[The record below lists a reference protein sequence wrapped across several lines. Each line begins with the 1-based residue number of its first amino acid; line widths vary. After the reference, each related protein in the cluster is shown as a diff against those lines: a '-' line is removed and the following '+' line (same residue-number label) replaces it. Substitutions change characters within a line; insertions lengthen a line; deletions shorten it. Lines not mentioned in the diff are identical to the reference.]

1 MTGSPDIGYAEAVM
15 ILGDRMNE
23 HPGSVWDTKPFGSKG
38 IPLEESR
45 YRAVLAVDEDG
56 HSYGQVAEGFGVSK
70 PFVSK
75 WVRVHRARKVVDEKH
90 HDSRLRRNAFGSLSN
105 RPKEVGI
112 RIDDAVRKSI
122 VDIRKGSPFF
132 GSAKIKAHLS
142 LDIACSTIDK
152 ILRQAKPLVP
162 GKRRQRNRTYG
173 RFERNH
179 SFSTVQIDYR
189 SWSRKGSHSM
199 FVLDDASRTILGHSV
214 SDRQSSDDTI
224 DLLERTFGL
233 WNIRPDRVLSDHGT
247 GFCSVR
253 GGKGRSRPAVWC
265 RDNGIGLIHGRV
277 RHPRTQGKIGRSHL
291 SAMEEMGHFGP
302 TDTIDEFR
310 ETMGRWVEFYNTQR
324 PHQALDYD
332 HPMNRLLER
341 MDPEDLESLI
351 GC

>member
-1 MTGSPDIGYAEAVM
+1 MTGSPDTGYAEAVI

-56 HSYGQVAEGFGVSK
+56 HSYGQVAERFGVSK

-75 WVRVHRARKVVDEKH
+75 WVRVHKARKVVNEKR
-90 HDSRLRRNAFGSLSN
+90 HDSRLRRNAFRSLSN
-105 RPKEVGI
+105 RPKKVGI

-122 VDIRKGSPFF
+122 VDIRKRFPFF

-142 LDIACSTIDK
+142 LDIACSTMDK
-152 ILRQAKPLVP
+152 ILGQAELLVP
-162 GKRRQRNRTYG
+162 GKRRQRNRTCG
-173 RFERNH
+173 RFERNDP
-179 SFSTVQIDYR
+179 FSMVQIDYE

-233 WNIRPDRVLSDHGT
+233 WNIRPDRILSDHGT
-247 GFCSVR
+247 EFCSVR
-253 GGKGRSRPAVWC
+253 GGKGRSRPAVRC
-265 RDNGIGLIHGRV
+265 RDNGIELIHGRV
-277 RHPRTQGKIGRSHL
+277 RHPRTQGKIGRSRL

-302 TDTIDEFR
+302 TDTIDGFR

-341 MDPEDLESLI
+341 MDPEDLESFI